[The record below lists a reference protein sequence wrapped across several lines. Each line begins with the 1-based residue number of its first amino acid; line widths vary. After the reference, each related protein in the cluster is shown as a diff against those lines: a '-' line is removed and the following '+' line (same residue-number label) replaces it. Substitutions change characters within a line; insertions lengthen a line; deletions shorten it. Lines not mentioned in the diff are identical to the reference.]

1 MANLLE
7 KIKNQ
12 KNIKIASICGRFYS
26 MDRDNRWDRINL
38 AYKAIIEGSADHQ
51 KNPSKIDKTKLSK
64 KLQTNFLNP
73 KIFLITQA
81 LKKMMVFLLQI
92 IVLIE

>member
-1 MANLLE
+1 MSNLME

-38 AYKAIIEGSADHQ
+38 AYKAIIEGSANHQ
-51 KNPSKIDKTKLSK
+51 KNPLKSIKQSYVK

-73 KIFLITQA
+73 KIFLIIQ
-81 LKKMMVFLLQI
+81 V
-92 IVLIE
+92 